1 MVIQALFL
9 FMKIKVE
16 ILRSCSV
23 EKKACVL
30 VKMKSKEIFDFESSF
45 NPTATNLL
53 KSWDKLKYV

>member
-1 MVIQALFL
+1 
-9 FMKIKVE
+9 MKIKVE

-30 VKMKSKEIFDFESSF
+30 VKKKSKEIFDFESSF